1 MNIKKKILIVGDGG
15 VGKTSL
21 INYYLN
27 NTFEQKY
34 ISTSNI
40 NILQNDE
47 YIFYDFPGQEKYS
60 SHDIN
65 LSDIDICIIMY
76 DVTNKISYK
85 NIQFW
90 KLKVQNLCGNIPT
103 IIVGNKIDSDYKSI
117 IDNNTINISTKNNV
131 HNLFEIIQQT

>member
-1 MNIKKKILIVGDGG
+1 MNIKKKILIFGDGG